1 MKFIDVVIRE
11 NVAIIKLSR
20 EVTNAINLKLIQE
33 LSDYLRTAK
42 DDTNISGLVLTSA
55 NEKFFS
61 IGFDI
66 PALINLEKKD
76 FREFY
81 QAFNKLCVDLY
92 TFPKPIVAA
101 ITGHAVAGGCILT
114 ICCDYRFI
122 AEGKKLMGLNEI
134 KLGVPLPYPVDC
146 ILRQIVDDR
155 NVRRILYTGDF
166 FPPEETI
173 RMGLVDGV
181 MPLEQVLPASTE
193 KVRSIAILSL
203 DAFGIIKQNRTEK
216 VEAQI
221 RAGLVEKEKTFVDL
235 WYACETREKLKA
247 ALEKF

>member
-66 PALINLEKKD
+66 PALIKLEKKD

-134 KLGVPLPYPVDC
+134 KLGVPLPYPADC

-173 RMGLVDGV
+173 KMGLVDGV
-181 MPLEQVLPASTE
+181 MPLEQVLPGSTE
-193 KVRSIAILSL
+193 KVKAIESSSL
-203 DAFGIIKQNRTEK
+203 DAFRMIKQNRTEK

-221 RAGLVEKEKTFVDL
+221 RASLCDKEEAFIKSWYSDKTR
-235 WYACETREKLKA
+235 AKLEA
-247 ALEKF
+247 ALDKF